1 VPESTK
7 PQVSA
12 HVAALE
18 SVIAEQGV
26 VIAEQAAVI
35 AEQAAAIAEQAGV
48 IAAQAAVIVEL
59 RALVESLRA
68 EVAALRRQVGR
79 DSTNS
84 SLPPSQDGPASRA
97 RVKADA
103 KAKAKAKAAE
113 RSGAKRAQGGQKGH
127 QGTGLARV
135 AVADKFQQLEPPA
148 CGSCGGDLVGAPG
161 VIAAKVQV
169 IDLPAPTVSVTEY
182 TVMRR
187 TCGCGHPTVAD
198 LPPGVPGGP
207 VCYGPNIAATT
218 SLLASCDVISVER
231 SAELMSDLLGVK
243 VSTGYVSSCL
253 VRLDKALEKAKFEEV
268 VKERLRAARVVGTD
282 ETPASLTSKAT
293 SVQGCGNPH
302 VFTVRTMAA
311 YTGGGSDVVWYGAA
325 GNRTKKSISAF
336 EILDGYRGVLVR
348 DDYGGYHSYD
358 EKLEGVQQCLA
369 HLFRYLDDTH
379 EIDKVAQVWARQVA
393 DVLRAAIKA
402 VRTARE
408 AGLTCIDAD
417 VLADLRT
424 RYDQGVAVGISTNL
438 SRLWR
443 KDGENHPGLV
453 LARRLYLKVD
463 QVWLFTEHFDV
474 PPTNN
479 GSEHAV
485 RGYKLAVKI
494 SGCWRTLKTLQ
505 RHCRIRSYLTT
516 TRNHGVR
523 TIDAVRD
530 ALSANPWMPP
540 APT

>member
-1 VPESTK
+1 
-7 PQVSA
+7 
-12 HVAALE
+12 VAALE
-18 SVIAEQGV
+18 SVVAEQGM
-26 VIAEQAAVI
+26 VII
-35 AEQAAAIAEQAGV
+35 EQAAAIAEQAGV

-97 RVKADA
+97 KAKADA
-103 KAKAKAKAAE
+103 KAKARARAAE
-113 RSGAKRAQGGQKGH
+113 RSGVKRAQGGQKGH
-127 QGTGLARV
+127 RGTGLARV
-135 AVADKFQQLEPPA
+135 AVADEFAQLEP
-148 CGSCGGDLVGAPG
+148 GECGGCGGGLGGAPG
-161 VIAAKVQV
+161 AIASNVQV

-182 TVMRR
+182 TLMRR
-187 TCGCGHPTVAD
+187 TCGCGRVTVAD
-198 LPPGVPGGP
+198 LPPGVRGGP

-218 SLLASCDVISVER
+218 TLLASCDVISVER
-231 SAELMSDLLGVK
+231 AAELMSDLLGVV

-253 VRLDKALEKAKFEEV
+253 VRLDGALEKAGFEEV
-268 VKERLRAARVVGTD
+268 VKERLRGADVVGTD
-282 ETPASLTSKAT
+282 ETPATLTTKAT
-293 SVQGCGNPH
+293 SVKGCGNPH
-302 VFTVRTMAA
+302 VFTVRTMGA
-311 YTGGGSDVVWYGAA
+311 YTGGGPDVVWYGAA
-325 GNRTKKSISAF
+325 GNRTKESITSF
-336 EILDGYRGVLVR
+336 EILEKYAGVLVR
-348 DDYGGYHSYD
+348 DDYGGYVSYD
-358 EKLEGVQQCLA
+358 PQLAGVQQCTS
-369 HLFRYLDDTH
+369 HLLRYLDDAH
-379 EIDKVAQVWARQVA
+379 EIDQVAQAWARQVA

-408 AGLTCIDAD
+408 AGLTCLDAD

-424 RYDQGVAVGISTNL
+424 QYDQGVAVGVSTNL

-453 LARRLYLKVD
+453 LAKRLHLKAR
-463 QVWLFTEHFDV
+463 QVWLFTTRFDV

-494 SGCWRTLKTLQ
+494 SGCWRSLETLK
-505 RHCRIRSYLTT
+505 RHCRIRSYLTSS
-516 TRNHGVR
+516 RNHGVR

-530 ALSANPWMPP
+530 ALSTTPWMPP
-540 APT
+540 APA